1 MKGAFLFKNRPSQK
15 GGKMRSWLEKTFQLQ
30 ARNTSLR
37 TEVVGGLTT
46 FMTMSYIIFVQPAI
60 LGQTG
65 MDRGAVMVATCLA
78 SALATLL
85 TGVLANY
92 PIAQAPAMGHNVFF
106 AVTVCGLM
114 GYSWQ
119 VALGANFIS
128 GLIFLVLALVGL
140 AGKLIEIIPD
150 SLKQAIA
157 AGIGLLIALIGLEYA
172 GIVVARPGVL
182 VGLGDMGSKP
192 VLLAFFGLL
201 VISSLMAYRIP
212 GAILWG
218 ILITAAVGLP
228 LGVVK
233 YQGFVS
239 APPSVEPT
247 LFRLDIIGAL
257 KSGLIPIIFVF
268 FFLDVFDTVGTLVG
282 VCAPAG
288 FIKNGRLPRGNQA
301 MLADS
306 VGTVVGTL
314 LGTSTVTSYIEST
327 TGIAQ
332 GARTGLANLVTSVL
346 FLGALFFSPLAA
358 MVGGSFTYKDQV
370 LHPVI
375 AAPLI
380 IVGFMMMKA
389 VARIDWDNVSEAIP
403 AFLTI
408 VVMPLAVSITDGM
421 AFGFISYSLIKLVK
435 GEGKKVHWLVY
446 LISVLLVVRYF
457 IKYVS

>member
-1 MKGAFLFKNRPSQK
+1 LKGAFLFKNRPSQK

-247 LFRLDIIGAL
+247 LFQLDIIGAL

-288 FIKNGRLPRGNQA
+288 FIKNGRLPKGNQA

-435 GEGKKVHWLVY
+435 GEGNKVHWLVY

-457 IKYVS
+457 IKYVN

>member
-1 MKGAFLFKNRPSQK
+1 M
-15 GGKMRSWLEKTFQLQ
+15 GGWLERAFHLEE
-30 ARNTSLR
+30 ARTDVR
-37 TEVVGGLTT
+37 KEIIGGLTS

-60 LGQTG
+60 LGLTG

-78 SALATLL
+78 SAVATLL
-85 TGVLANY
+85 TGLLARY

-128 GLIFLVLALVGL
+128 GIIFTALALAGV
-140 AGKLIEIIPD
+140 AGKLIDIIPD
-150 SLKQAIA
+150 SLKNAIA

-172 GIVVARPGVL
+172 GIVVATPGVL
-182 VGLGDMGSKP
+182 VGLGELGSKP
-192 VLLAFFGLL
+192 VLLVFFGLVL
-201 VISSLMAYRIP
+201 IAVLMAYRIP

-218 ILITAAVGLP
+218 ILATAAVGFP

-233 YQGFVS
+233 YHGVFATPPPI
-239 APPSVEPT
+239 APT
-247 LFRLDIIGAL
+247 FLKLDIIGAL

-288 FIKNGRLPRGNQA
+288 FFKNGRLPRANQA
-301 MLADS
+301 MLADAI
-306 VGTVVGTL
+306 GTVAGTV
-314 LGTSTVTSYIEST
+314 LGTSTVTSYIESS

-332 GARTGLANLVTSVL
+332 GARTGLANVFTSAL
-346 FLGALFFSPLAA
+346 FLGALFLSPLAE
-358 MVGGSFTYKDQV
+358 MVGGSYVFKGQV

-375 AAPLI
+375 APALI
-380 IVGFMMMKA
+380 IVGFLMMKS
-389 VARIDWDNVSEAIP
+389 VVRINWEDVSEAIP
-403 AFLTI
+403 AFLT
-408 VVMPLAVSITDGM
+408 VVIMPLAVSITDGM
-421 AFGFISYSLIKLVK
+421 AFGFISYSVIKLAR

-446 LISVLLVVRYF
+446 LISALLVVRYLLRY
-457 IKYVS
+457 ID

>member
-1 MKGAFLFKNRPSQK
+1 MTET
-15 GGKMRSWLEKTFQLQ
+15 LEKIFHLQ
-30 ARNTSLR
+30 VGQTNFRKEIL
-37 TEVVGGLTT
+37 GGLTT

-60 LGQTG
+60 LGQAG

-85 TGVLANY
+85 TGLLANY

-128 GLIFLVLALVGL
+128 GVIFTILALLGV
-140 AGKLIEIIPD
+140 AGKLVEIIPD
-150 SLKQAIA
+150 SLKNAIA

-172 GIVVARPGVL
+172 GIVVSTPGVL
-182 VGLGDMGSKP
+182 VGLGDLGSKP
-192 VLLAFFGLL
+192 VILAFFGLL
-201 VISSLMAYRIP
+201 IISVLMAWKVP
-212 GAILWG
+212 GALLWG
-218 ILITAAVGLP
+218 ILITAGVGLP

-233 YQGFVS
+233 YQGVAA
-239 APPSVEPT
+239 APPSIAPT
-247 LFRLDIIGAL
+247 LFKLDVVGAL

-282 VCAPAG
+282 VCGPAG
-288 FIKNGRLPRGNQA
+288 FFKDGRLPRANQA
-301 MLADS
+301 MLADAL
-306 VGTVVGTL
+306 GTVTGTL
-314 LGTSTVTSYIEST
+314 LGTSTVTSYIESS

-332 GARTGLANLVTSVL
+332 GARTGLANLVTSLL
-346 FLGALFFSPLAA
+346 FLGALFLSPLAS
-358 MVGGSFTYKDQV
+358 MVGGSFVYKDQV

-375 AAPLI
+375 APPLI
-380 IVGFMMMKA
+380 IVGFLMMKS
-389 VARIDWDNVSEAIP
+389 VARVDWEDISEAIP
-403 AFLTI
+403 AFLTV

-421 AFGFISYSLIKLVK
+421 AFGFISYSLIKLAR

-446 LISVLLVVRYF
+446 LISFLLVIRYF
-457 IKYVS
+457 IRYVS

>member
-1 MKGAFLFKNRPSQK
+1 MKGWFER
-15 GGKMRSWLEKTFQLQ
+15 TFHLQ
-30 ARNTSLR
+30 ESR
-37 TEVVGGLTT
+37 TDVRKELVGGLTT

-65 MDRGAVMVATCLA
+65 MDKGAVMVATCLA

-85 TGVLANY
+85 TGLLANY

-128 GLIFLVLALVGL
+128 GTIFVILALLGV
-140 AGKLIEIIPD
+140 AGKLIDIIPD
-150 SLKQAIA
+150 SLKNAIA

-172 GIVVARPGVL
+172 GIVVATPGVL
-182 VGLGDMGSKP
+182 VGLGDLGSKP
-192 VLLAFFGLL
+192 VLLVFFGLII
-201 VISSLMAYRIP
+201 ISVLMAYRLP

-218 ILITAAVGLP
+218 ILATAAVGLP

-233 YQGFVS
+233 YHGLLS
-239 APPSVEPT
+239 APPSIAPT
-247 LFRLDIIGAL
+247 LFKLDIVGAL

-288 FIKNGRLPRGNQA
+288 FFKNGKLPRANQA
-301 MLADS
+301 MLADAL
-306 VGTVVGTL
+306 GTVTGTL
-314 LGTSTVTSYIEST
+314 LGTSTVTSYIESS

-332 GARTGLANLVTSVL
+332 GARTGLANVFTSVL
-346 FLGALFFSPLAA
+346 FLGALFLSPLAE
-358 MVGGSFTYKDQV
+358 MIGGSYVYKEQV

-375 AAPLI
+375 APALI
-380 IVGFMMMKA
+380 IVGFLMMKS
-389 VARIDWDNVSEAIP
+389 VVRIDWDEVSEAIP
-403 AFLTI
+403 AFLTLVI
-408 VVMPLAVSITDGM
+408 MPLAVSITDGM
-421 AFGFISYSLIKLVK
+421 AFGFISYSVIKLIK
-435 GEGKKVHWLVY
+435 GEGRKVHWLVY
-446 LISVLLVVRYF
+446 LISVLLVIRYF
-457 IKYVS
+457 LK

>member
-1 MKGAFLFKNRPSQK
+1 MDG
-15 GGKMRSWLEKTFQLQ
+15 WLERAFHLEE
-30 ARNTSLR
+30 ARTDVR
-37 TEVVGGLTT
+37 KEIIGGLTT

-65 MDRGAVMVATCLA
+65 MDKGAVMVATCLA

-85 TGVLANY
+85 TGLLARY

-128 GLIFLVLALVGL
+128 GIIFTALALGGV
-140 AGKLIEIIPD
+140 AGKLIDVIPD
-150 SLKQAIA
+150 SLKNAIA

-172 GIVVARPGVL
+172 GIVVAAPGVL
-182 VGLGDMGSKP
+182 VGLGELGSKP
-192 VLLAFFGLL
+192 VLLVFFGLVL
-201 VISSLMAYRIP
+201 IAVLMAYRVP

-218 ILITAAVGLP
+218 ILATAVVGLP

-233 YQGFVS
+233 YHGVFS
-239 APPSVEPT
+239 SPPPIAPT
-247 LFRLDIIGAL
+247 LFKLDIIGAL

-288 FIKNGRLPRGNQA
+288 FFKDGRLPRANQA
-301 MLADS
+301 MLADAL
-306 VGTVVGTL
+306 GTVAGTV
-314 LGTSTVTSYIEST
+314 LGTSTVTSYIESS

-332 GARTGLANLVTSVL
+332 GARTGLANVFTSVL
-346 FLGALFFSPLAA
+346 FLGALFLSPLAE
-358 MVGGSFTYKDQV
+358 MVGGSYIYKEQV

-375 AAPLI
+375 APALI
-380 IVGFMMMKA
+380 IVGFLMMKS
-389 VARIDWDNVSEAIP
+389 VVRIKWDEVSEAIP
-403 AFLTI
+403 GFLTLVI
-408 VVMPLAVSITDGM
+408 MPLAVSITDGM
-421 AFGFISYSLIKLVK
+421 AFGFISYSVIKLAR

-457 IKYVS
+457 LRYID